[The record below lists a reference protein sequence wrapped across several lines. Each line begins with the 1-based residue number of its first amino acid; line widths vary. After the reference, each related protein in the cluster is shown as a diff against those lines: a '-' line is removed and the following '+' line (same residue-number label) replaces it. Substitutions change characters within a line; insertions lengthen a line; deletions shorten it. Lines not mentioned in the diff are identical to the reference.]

1 MLSKEITFFF
11 SFSFLSG
18 FHLPDLKDIQMIN
31 MEKDRTTLDPILH
44 IIPTQIHHIIEAM
57 AIIVTMMATI
67 EEGDQTVIGNIQI
80 EEVVTRIRDQDYLR
94 QVPLVVLVVACTTQI
109 ITPLKTMEAIILR
122 LAALDTALIW
132 ILAMDGIILPL

>member
-1 MLSKEITFFF
+1 
-11 SFSFLSG
+11 
-18 FHLPDLKDIQMIN
+18 MIN